1 MRRVCRER
9 KDVTRVRRRECK
21 VLEWDPRWLE
31 QIFRNLGMMVKE
43 RVSISLLIYRACC
56 WRTVWL
62 MTQYFL
68 ITP

>member
-21 VLEWDPRWLE
+21 VLEWDLRWLE

-43 RVSISLLIYRACC
+43 RVSN
-56 WRTVWL
+56 
-62 MTQYFL
+62 FL
-68 ITP
+68 

>member
-43 RVSISLLIYRACC
+43 RVSLSL
-56 WRTVWL
+56 
-62 MTQYFL
+62 
-68 ITP
+68 